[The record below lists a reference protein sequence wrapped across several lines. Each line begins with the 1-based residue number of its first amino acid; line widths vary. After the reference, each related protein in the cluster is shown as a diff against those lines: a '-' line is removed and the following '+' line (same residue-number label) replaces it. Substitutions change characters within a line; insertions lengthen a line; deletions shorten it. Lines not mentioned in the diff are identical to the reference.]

1 MKQSQ
6 IFIPTLR
13 ETPSDADTKSHQL
26 MLRAGYIRQISAG
39 VYAYL
44 PLAYRVIQKIE
55 NIIREE
61 LNAIG
66 GTEMLLPTLVPA
78 DIWKE
83 SGRYDT
89 YGPEMMKLK
98 DRHNRDFLLGPTHEE
113 SFTKL
118 VRDEIKSYKKLPLH
132 LYQIQTKY
140 RDEKRPRFGLLR
152 SREFIM
158 KDSYTFHDTEESL
171 DDAYNEIWKAYENI
185 FNRVGLN
192 FRSIIADA
200 GAMGGRESI
209 EFIAISEIG
218 EDTIAYSSESDYA
231 ANIEM
236 ATSKFKERTNTEL
249 QLQKEIVD
257 TPDTTTIEDLASF
270 LEVKPANILK
280 SVLLVADGT
289 KPVLAIVRGDHEVNE
304 IKVRMAIDAETIE
317 AATETEIVD
326 LFGNIPA
333 GYVGPVDLPE
343 EVTIVADL
351 YVKNMVNSVTG
362 ANQPEK
368 HYINVNSGRDF
379 EPEMYTDIRM
389 VQEGDVSPDGN
400 GTLQF
405 TTGIEIG
412 HIFKLGTRFSETMD
426 ATVLD
431 QSGRPVPVIMGSY
444 GIGISRLLSAIAE
457 QYADEKGMV
466 WPAAVAP
473 YDVHIVPINYND
485 EHQKALTDEISAL
498 FNNEGYEVLIDDR
511 KERAG
516 VKFTDAEL
524 IGVPIRIT
532 VGKKAEDGV
541 VEVSIRKTNEM
552 VETKKED
559 LIDTISILTS
569 SQDEDARD

>member
-13 ETPSDADTKSHQL
+13 ETPSDAEVLSHQM
-26 MLRAGYIRQISAG
+26 MLRAGYIRQISSG
-39 VYAYL
+39 VYSYL

-66 GTEMLLPTLVPA
+66 GTEMLLPALVPA
-78 DIWKE
+78 DIWKD

-98 DRHNRDFLLGPTHEE
+98 DRHDRDFLLGPTHEE
-113 SFTKL
+113 TFTTL
-118 VRDEIKSYKKLPLH
+118 IRDDIKSYKKLPLH

-152 SREFIM
+152 GREFIM

-171 DDAYNEIWKAYENI
+171 DEMYNDIWSAYNNI
-185 FNRVGLN
+185 FTRIGLN

-209 EFIAISEIG
+209 EFIAISDVG
-218 EDTIAYSSESDYA
+218 EDTIAYSEESDYA

-236 ATSKFKERTNTEL
+236 ASSKFKERTNTEV

-257 TPDTTTIEDLASF
+257 TPATTTIEDLVNF
-270 LEVKPANILK
+270 LDVKESKILK
-280 SVLLVADGT
+280 SVLFVADGD

-304 IKVRMAIDAETIE
+304 IKVRIAVGAETIE
-317 AATETEIVD
+317 TASEAHIED

-362 ANQPEK
+362 ANELEK
-368 HYINVNSGRDF
+368 HYINVNAGRDF
-379 EPEMYTDIRM
+379 EPSQYADIRM
-389 VQEGDVSPDGN
+389 VQEGDASPDGT
-400 GTLQF
+400 GTLKF

-412 HIFKLGTRFSETMD
+412 HIFKLGTRFSESMD
-426 ATVLD
+426 AKVLGKD
-431 QSGRPVPVIMGSY
+431 GKPVPVIMGSY

-457 QYADEKGMV
+457 QNADEKGLV
-466 WPAAVAP
+466 WPASVAP
-473 YDVHIVPINYND
+473 FDVHITPINYNN
-485 EHQKALTDEISAL
+485 EHQKALTDELSKL
-498 FNNEGYEVLIDDR
+498 FINEGYDILVDDR
-511 KERAG
+511 KERPG

-524 IGVPIRIT
+524 MGIPIRIT
-532 VGKKAEDGV
+532 VGKKAEDDI
-541 VEVSIRKTNEM
+541 VEISIRKTGEM
-552 VETKKED
+552 LETKKD
-559 LIDTISILTS
+559 DIINTISILMS
-569 SQDEDARD
+569 SQEEAQ

>member
-13 ETPSDADTKSHQL
+13 ETPSDAEVLSHQM
-26 MLRAGYIRQISAG
+26 MLRAGYIRQVSSG
-39 VYAYL
+39 VYSYL

-66 GTEMLLPTLVPA
+66 GTEMLLPALVPA

-98 DRHNRDFLLGPTHEE
+98 DRHDRDFLLGPTHEE
-113 SFTKL
+113 TFTTL
-118 VRDEIKSYKKLPLH
+118 IRDDIKSYKKLPLH

-152 SREFIM
+152 GREFIM

-171 DDAYNEIWKAYENI
+171 DEMYNDIWQAYNNI
-185 FNRVGLN
+185 FTRIGLD

-209 EFIAISEIG
+209 EFIAISTIG
-218 EDTIAYSSESDYA
+218 EDTIAYSDESDYA

-236 ATSKFKERTNTEL
+236 ASSKFKERTNTEV

-257 TPDTTTIEDLASF
+257 TPATTTIEELSSF
-270 LEVKPANILK
+270 LDVKSSNILK
-280 SVLLVADGT
+280 SVLYVADGD
-289 KPVLAIVRGDHEVNE
+289 KPVLALVRGDHEVNE
-304 IKVRMAIDAETIE
+304 IKVRMAVEAEVIE
-317 AATETEIVD
+317 TATEDQIIE

-333 GYVGPVDLPE
+333 GYVGPVNLPE

-362 ANQPEK
+362 ANEVEK
-368 HYINVNSGRDF
+368 HFINVNAGSDF
-379 EPEMYTDIRM
+379 EPSTYADIRL
-389 VQEGDVSPDGN
+389 VQEGDVSPDGQ

-426 ATVLD
+426 ATVLGQD
-431 QSGRPVPVIMGSY
+431 GRPTPVIMGSY

-457 QYADEKGMV
+457 QNADEKGLV

-473 YDVHIVPINYND
+473 FDVHITPINYND
-485 EHQKALTDEISAL
+485 EHQQALTDEITEL
-498 FNNEGYEVLIDDR
+498 FTNKGYEVLVDDR
-511 KERAG
+511 KERPG

-524 IGVPIRIT
+524 MGIPIRVT
-532 VGKKAEDGV
+532 VGKKAEDAI
-541 VEVSIRKTNEM
+541 VELSIRKTGEM
-552 VETKKED
+552 VETKKDD
-559 LIDTISILTS
+559 LINTISILMS
-569 SQDEDARD
+569 SQEEAN

>member
-13 ETPSDADTKSHQL
+13 ETPSDAEVLSHQT
-26 MLRAGYIRQISAG
+26 MLRAGYIRQVSSG
-39 VYAYL
+39 VYSYL

-66 GTEMLLPTLVPA
+66 GTEMLLPALVPA

-98 DRHNRDFLLGPTHEE
+98 DRHDRDFLLGPTHEE
-113 SFTKL
+113 TFTTL
-118 VRDEIKSYKKLPLH
+118 IRDDIKSYKKLPLH

-152 SREFIM
+152 GREFIM

-171 DDAYNEIWKAYENI
+171 DEMYNDIWQAYNNI
-185 FNRVGLN
+185 FTRIGLD

-209 EFIAISEIG
+209 EFIAISTIG
-218 EDTIAYSSESDYA
+218 EDTIAYSDESDYA

-236 ATSKFKERTNTEL
+236 ASSKFKERTNTEV

-257 TPDTTTIEDLASF
+257 TPATTTIEELSSF
-270 LEVKPANILK
+270 LDVKSSNILK
-280 SVLLVADGT
+280 SVLYVADGD
-289 KPVLAIVRGDHEVNE
+289 KPVLALVRGDHEVNE
-304 IKVRMAIDAETIE
+304 IKVRMAVEAEVIE
-317 AATETEIVD
+317 TATENHIVE

-333 GYVGPVDLPE
+333 GYVGPVNLPE

-362 ANQPEK
+362 ANEVEK
-368 HYINVNSGRDF
+368 HFINVNAGSDF
-379 EPEMYTDIRM
+379 EPSTYADIRL
-389 VQEGDVSPDGN
+389 VQEGDVSPDGQ

-426 ATVLD
+426 ATVLGQD
-431 QSGRPVPVIMGSY
+431 GRPTPVIMGSY

-457 QYADEKGMV
+457 QNADEKGLV

-473 YDVHIVPINYND
+473 FDVHITPINYND
-485 EHQKALTDEISAL
+485 EHQQALTDEITEL
-498 FNNEGYEVLIDDR
+498 FTNKGYEVLVDDR
-511 KERAG
+511 KERPG

-524 IGVPIRIT
+524 MGIPIRVT
-532 VGKKAEDGV
+532 VGKKAEDAI
-541 VEVSIRKTNEM
+541 VELSIRKTGEM
-552 VETKKED
+552 VETKKDD
-559 LIDTISILTS
+559 LINTISILMS
-569 SQDEDARD
+569 SQEEAN

>member
-13 ETPSDADTKSHQL
+13 ETPSDAEVLSHQM
-26 MLRAGYIRQISAG
+26 MLRAGYIRQISSG
-39 VYAYL
+39 VYSYL

-61 LNAIG
+61 LNAVG
-66 GTEMLLPTLVPA
+66 GTEMLLPALVPA

-98 DRHNRDFLLGPTHEE
+98 DRHDRDFLLGPTHEE
-113 SFTKL
+113 TFTTL
-118 VRDEIKSYKKLPLH
+118 IRDDIKSYKKLPLH

-152 SREFIM
+152 GREFIM

-171 DDAYNEIWKAYENI
+171 DEMYNDIWSAYNNI
-185 FNRVGLN
+185 FTRIGLD

-209 EFIAISEIG
+209 EFIAISDVG
-218 EDTIAYSSESDYA
+218 EDTIAYSEESDYA

-236 ATSKFKERTNTEL
+236 ASSKFKERTNTEV
-249 QLQKEIVD
+249 QLQKEVVD
-257 TPDTTTIEDLASF
+257 TPATTTIEDLASF
-270 LEVKPANILK
+270 LDVKESKILK
-280 SVLLVADGT
+280 SVLFVADGN
-289 KPVLAIVRGDHEVNE
+289 KPILAIVRGDHEVNE
-304 IKVRMAIDAETIE
+304 IKVRMAVGAETIE
-317 AATETEIVD
+317 TASEAHIED

-333 GYVGPVDLPE
+333 GYVGPVDLSE

-362 ANQPEK
+362 ANELEK
-368 HYINVNSGRDF
+368 HYINVNAGRDF
-379 EPEMYTDIRM
+379 EPSQYADIRM
-389 VQEGDVSPDGN
+389 VQEGDASPDGT
-400 GTLQF
+400 GTLKF

-412 HIFKLGTRFSETMD
+412 HIFKLGTRFSESMD
-426 ATVLD
+426 AKVLGKD
-431 QSGRPVPVIMGSY
+431 GKPVPVIMGSY

-457 QYADEKGMV
+457 QNADEKGLV
-466 WPAAVAP
+466 WPASVAP
-473 YDVHIVPINYND
+473 FDVHITPINYNN
-485 EHQKALTDEISAL
+485 EHQKALTDELSKL
-498 FNNEGYEVLIDDR
+498 FTKEGYDILVDDR
-511 KERAG
+511 KERPG

-524 IGVPIRIT
+524 MGIPIRIT
-532 VGKKAEDGV
+532 VGKKAEDNI
-541 VEVSIRKTNEM
+541 VEISIRKTGEM
-552 VETKKED
+552 VETKKD
-559 LIDTISILTS
+559 DIINTISILMS
-569 SQDEDARD
+569 SQEESQ

>member
-13 ETPSDADTKSHQL
+13 ETPSDAEVLSHQM
-26 MLRAGYIRQISAG
+26 MLRAGYIRQISSG
-39 VYAYL
+39 VYSYL

-61 LNAIG
+61 LNAVG
-66 GTEMLLPTLVPA
+66 GTEMLLPALVPA

-98 DRHNRDFLLGPTHEE
+98 DRHDRDFLLGPTHEE
-113 SFTKL
+113 TFTTL
-118 VRDEIKSYKKLPLH
+118 IRDDIKSYKKLPLH

-152 SREFIM
+152 GREFIM

-171 DDAYNEIWKAYENI
+171 DEMYNDIWSAYNNI
-185 FNRVGLN
+185 FTRIGLD

-209 EFIAISEIG
+209 EFIAISDVG
-218 EDTIAYSSESDYA
+218 EDTIAYSEESDYA

-236 ATSKFKERTNTEL
+236 ASSKFKERTNTEV
-249 QLQKEIVD
+249 QLQKEVVD
-257 TPDTTTIEDLASF
+257 TPATTTIEDLASF
-270 LEVKPANILK
+270 LDVKESKILK
-280 SVLLVADGT
+280 SVLFVADGN
-289 KPVLAIVRGDHEVNE
+289 KPILAIVRGDHEVNE
-304 IKVRMAIDAETIE
+304 IKVRMAVGAETIE
-317 AATETEIVD
+317 TASEAHIED

-333 GYVGPVDLPE
+333 GYVGPVDLSE

-362 ANQPEK
+362 ANKLEK
-368 HYINVNSGRDF
+368 HYINVNAGRDF
-379 EPEMYTDIRM
+379 EPSQYADIRM
-389 VQEGDVSPDGN
+389 VQEGDASPDGT
-400 GTLQF
+400 GTLKF

-412 HIFKLGTRFSETMD
+412 HIFKLGTRFSESMD
-426 ATVLD
+426 AKVLGKD
-431 QSGRPVPVIMGSY
+431 GKPVPVIMGSY

-457 QYADEKGMV
+457 QNADEKGLV
-466 WPAAVAP
+466 WPASVAP
-473 YDVHIVPINYND
+473 FDVHITPINYNN
-485 EHQKALTDEISAL
+485 EHQKALTDELSKL
-498 FNNEGYEVLIDDR
+498 FTKEGYDILVDDR
-511 KERAG
+511 KERPG

-524 IGVPIRIT
+524 MGIPIRIT
-532 VGKKAEDGV
+532 VGKKAEDDV
-541 VEVSIRKTNEM
+541 VEISIRKTGEM
-552 VETKKED
+552 VETKKD
-559 LIDTISILTS
+559 DIINTISILMS
-569 SQDEDARD
+569 SQEESQ

>member
-13 ETPSDADTKSHQL
+13 ETPSDAEVLSHQM
-26 MLRAGYIRQISAG
+26 MLRAGYIRQISSG
-39 VYAYL
+39 VYSYL

-66 GTEMLLPTLVPA
+66 GTEMLLPALVPA

-98 DRHNRDFLLGPTHEE
+98 DRHDRDFLLGPTHEE
-113 SFTKL
+113 TFTTL
-118 VRDEIKSYKKLPLH
+118 IRDDIKSYKKLPLH

-152 SREFIM
+152 GREFIM

-171 DDAYNEIWKAYENI
+171 DEMYNDIWSAYNNI
-185 FNRVGLN
+185 FTRIGLN

-209 EFIAISEIG
+209 EFIAISDVG
-218 EDTIAYSSESDYA
+218 EDTIAYSEESDYA

-236 ATSKFKERTNTEL
+236 ASSKFKERTNTEV

-257 TPDTTTIEDLASF
+257 TPATTTIEDLASF
-270 LEVKPANILK
+270 LDVKESKILK
-280 SVLLVADGT
+280 SVLFVADGD

-304 IKVRMAIDAETIE
+304 IKVRIAVGAETIE
-317 AATETEIVD
+317 TASEAHIED

-362 ANQPEK
+362 ANDLEK
-368 HYINVNSGRDF
+368 HYINVNAGRDF
-379 EPEMYTDIRM
+379 DPSQYADIRM
-389 VQEGDVSPDGN
+389 VQEGDASPDGT
-400 GTLQF
+400 GTLKF

-412 HIFKLGTRFSETMD
+412 HIFKLGTRFSESMD
-426 ATVLD
+426 AKVLGKD
-431 QSGRPVPVIMGSY
+431 GKPVPVIMGSY

-457 QYADEKGMV
+457 QNADEKGLV
-466 WPAAVAP
+466 WPASVAP
-473 YDVHIVPINYND
+473 FDVHITPINYNN
-485 EHQKALTDEISAL
+485 EHQKALTDELSKL
-498 FNNEGYEVLIDDR
+498 FINEGYDILVDDR
-511 KERAG
+511 KERPG

-524 IGVPIRIT
+524 MGIPIRIT
-532 VGKKAEDGV
+532 VGKKAEDDI
-541 VEVSIRKTNEM
+541 VEISIRKTGEM
-552 VETKKED
+552 LETKKD
-559 LIDTISILTS
+559 DIINTISILMS
-569 SQDEDARD
+569 SQEEAQ

>member
-13 ETPSDADTKSHQL
+13 ETPSDAEVLSHQM
-26 MLRAGYIRQISAG
+26 MLRAGYIRQISSG
-39 VYAYL
+39 VYSYL

-61 LNAIG
+61 LNAVG
-66 GTEMLLPTLVPA
+66 GTEMLLPALVPA

-98 DRHNRDFLLGPTHEE
+98 DRHDRDFLLGPTHEE
-113 SFTKL
+113 TFTTL
-118 VRDEIKSYKKLPLH
+118 IRDDIKSYKKLPLH

-152 SREFIM
+152 GREFIM

-171 DDAYNEIWKAYENI
+171 DEMYNDIWSAYNNI
-185 FNRVGLN
+185 FTRIGLD

-209 EFIAISEIG
+209 EFIAISDVG
-218 EDTIAYSSESDYA
+218 EDTIAYSEESDYA

-236 ATSKFKERTNTEL
+236 ASSKFKERTNTEV
-249 QLQKEIVD
+249 QLQKEVVD
-257 TPDTTTIEDLASF
+257 TPATTTIEDLASF
-270 LEVKPANILK
+270 LDVKESKILK
-280 SVLLVADGT
+280 SVLFVADGN
-289 KPVLAIVRGDHEVNE
+289 KPILAIVRGDHEVNE
-304 IKVRMAIDAETIE
+304 IKVRIAVGAETIE
-317 AATETEIVD
+317 TASEAHIED

-333 GYVGPVDLPE
+333 GYVGPVDLSE

-362 ANQPEK
+362 ANELEK
-368 HYINVNSGRDF
+368 HYINVNAGRDF
-379 EPEMYTDIRM
+379 EPSQYADIRM
-389 VQEGDVSPDGN
+389 VQEGDASPDGT
-400 GTLQF
+400 GTLKF

-412 HIFKLGTRFSETMD
+412 HIFKLGTRFSESMD
-426 ATVLD
+426 AKVLGKD
-431 QSGRPVPVIMGSY
+431 GKPVPVIMGSY

-457 QYADEKGMV
+457 QNADEKGLV
-466 WPAAVAP
+466 WPASVAP
-473 YDVHIVPINYND
+473 FDVHITPINYNN
-485 EHQKALTDEISAL
+485 EHQKALTDELSKL
-498 FNNEGYEVLIDDR
+498 FTKEGYDILVDDR
-511 KERAG
+511 KERPG

-524 IGVPIRIT
+524 MGIPIRIT
-532 VGKKAEDGV
+532 VGKKAEDDI
-541 VEVSIRKTNEM
+541 VEISIRKTGEM
-552 VETKKED
+552 VETKKD
-559 LIDTISILTS
+559 DIINTISILMS
-569 SQDEDARD
+569 SQEESQ

>member
-13 ETPSDADTKSHQL
+13 ETPSDAEVLSHQM
-26 MLRAGYIRQISAG
+26 MLRAGYIRQISSG
-39 VYAYL
+39 VYSYL

-61 LNAIG
+61 LNAVG
-66 GTEMLLPTLVPA
+66 GTEMLLPALVPA

-98 DRHNRDFLLGPTHEE
+98 DRHDRDFLLGPTHEE
-113 SFTKL
+113 TFTTL
-118 VRDEIKSYKKLPLH
+118 IRDDIKSYKKLPLH

-152 SREFIM
+152 GREFIM

-171 DDAYNEIWKAYENI
+171 DEMYNDIWSAYNNI
-185 FNRVGLN
+185 FTRIGLD

-209 EFIAISEIG
+209 EFIAISDVG
-218 EDTIAYSSESDYA
+218 EDTIAYSEESDYA

-236 ATSKFKERTNTEL
+236 ASSKFKERTNTEV
-249 QLQKEIVD
+249 QLQKEVVD
-257 TPDTTTIEDLASF
+257 TPATTTIEDLASF
-270 LEVKPANILK
+270 LDVKESKILK
-280 SVLLVADGT
+280 SVLFVADGN
-289 KPVLAIVRGDHEVNE
+289 KPILAIVRGDHEVNE
-304 IKVRMAIDAETIE
+304 IKVRMAVGAETIE
-317 AATETEIVD
+317 TASEAHIED

-333 GYVGPVDLPE
+333 GYVGPVDLSE

-362 ANQPEK
+362 ANELEK
-368 HYINVNSGRDF
+368 HYINVNAGRDF
-379 EPEMYTDIRM
+379 EPSQYADIRM
-389 VQEGDVSPDGN
+389 VQEGDASPDGT
-400 GTLQF
+400 GTLKF

-412 HIFKLGTRFSETMD
+412 HIFKLGTRFSESMD
-426 ATVLD
+426 AKVLGKD
-431 QSGRPVPVIMGSY
+431 GKPVPVIMGSY

-457 QYADEKGMV
+457 QNADEKGLV
-466 WPAAVAP
+466 WPASVAP
-473 YDVHIVPINYND
+473 FDVHITPINYNN
-485 EHQKALTDEISAL
+485 EHQKALTDELSKL
-498 FNNEGYEVLIDDR
+498 FTKEGYDILVDDR
-511 KERAG
+511 KETPG

-524 IGVPIRIT
+524 MGIPIRIT
-532 VGKKAEDGV
+532 VGKKAEDDI
-541 VEVSIRKTNEM
+541 VEISIRKTGEM
-552 VETKKED
+552 VETKKD
-559 LIDTISILTS
+559 DIINTISILMS
-569 SQDEDARD
+569 SQEESQ

>member
-13 ETPSDADTKSHQL
+13 ETPSDAEVLSHQM
-26 MLRAGYIRQISAG
+26 MLRAGYIRQISSG
-39 VYAYL
+39 VYSYL

-61 LNAIG
+61 LNAVG
-66 GTEMLLPTLVPA
+66 GTEMLLPALVPA

-98 DRHNRDFLLGPTHEE
+98 DRHDRDFLLGPTHEE
-113 SFTKL
+113 TFTTL
-118 VRDEIKSYKKLPLH
+118 IRDDIKSYKKLPLH

-152 SREFIM
+152 GREFIM

-171 DDAYNEIWKAYENI
+171 DEMYNDIWSAYNNI
-185 FNRVGLN
+185 FTRIGLD

-209 EFIAISEIG
+209 EFIAISDVG
-218 EDTIAYSSESDYA
+218 EDTIAYSEESDYA

-236 ATSKFKERTNTEL
+236 ASSKFKERTNTEV
-249 QLQKEIVD
+249 QLQKEVVD
-257 TPDTTTIEDLASF
+257 TPATTTIEDLASF
-270 LEVKPANILK
+270 LDVKESKILK
-280 SVLLVADGT
+280 SVLFVADGI
-289 KPVLAIVRGDHEVNE
+289 KPILAIVRGDHEVNE
-304 IKVRMAIDAETIE
+304 IKVRMAVGAETIE
-317 AATETEIVD
+317 TASEAHIED

-333 GYVGPVDLPE
+333 GYVGPVDLSE

-362 ANQPEK
+362 ANELEK
-368 HYINVNSGRDF
+368 HYINVNAGRDF
-379 EPEMYTDIRM
+379 EPSQYADIRM
-389 VQEGDVSPDGN
+389 VQEGDASPDGT
-400 GTLQF
+400 GTLKF

-412 HIFKLGTRFSETMD
+412 HIFKLGTRFSESMD
-426 ATVLD
+426 AKVLGKD
-431 QSGRPVPVIMGSY
+431 GKPVPVIMGSY

-457 QYADEKGMV
+457 QNADEKGLV
-466 WPAAVAP
+466 WPASVAP
-473 YDVHIVPINYND
+473 FDVHITPINYNN
-485 EHQKALTDEISAL
+485 EHQKALTDELSKL
-498 FNNEGYEVLIDDR
+498 FTKEGYDILVDDR
-511 KERAG
+511 KERPG

-524 IGVPIRIT
+524 MGIPIRIT
-532 VGKKAEDGV
+532 VGKKAEDDI
-541 VEVSIRKTNEM
+541 VEISIRKTGEM
-552 VETKKED
+552 VETKKD
-559 LIDTISILTS
+559 DIINTISILMS
-569 SQDEDARD
+569 SQEESQ

>member
-13 ETPSDADTKSHQL
+13 ETPSDAEVLSHQM
-26 MLRAGYIRQISAG
+26 MLRAGYIRQISSG
-39 VYAYL
+39 VYSYL

-61 LNAIG
+61 LNAVG
-66 GTEMLLPTLVPA
+66 GTEMLLPALVPA

-98 DRHNRDFLLGPTHEE
+98 DRHDRDFLLGPTHEE
-113 SFTKL
+113 TFTTL
-118 VRDEIKSYKKLPLH
+118 IRDDIKSYKKLPLH

-152 SREFIM
+152 GREFIM

-171 DDAYNEIWKAYENI
+171 DEMYNDIWSAYNNI
-185 FNRVGLN
+185 FTRIGLD

-209 EFIAISEIG
+209 EFIAISDVG
-218 EDTIAYSSESDYA
+218 EDTIAYSEESDYA

-236 ATSKFKERTNTEL
+236 ASSKFKERTNTEV
-249 QLQKEIVD
+249 QLQKEVVD
-257 TPDTTTIEDLASF
+257 TPATTTIEDLASF
-270 LEVKPANILK
+270 LDVKESKILK
-280 SVLLVADGT
+280 SVLFVADGN
-289 KPVLAIVRGDHEVNE
+289 KPILAIVRGDHEVNE
-304 IKVRMAIDAETIE
+304 IKVRMAVGAETIE
-317 AATETEIVD
+317 TASEAHIED

-333 GYVGPVDLPE
+333 GYVGPVDLSE

-362 ANQPEK
+362 ANELEK
-368 HYINVNSGRDF
+368 HYINVNVGRDF
-379 EPEMYTDIRM
+379 EPSQYADIRM
-389 VQEGDVSPDGN
+389 VQEGDASPDGT
-400 GTLQF
+400 GTLKF

-412 HIFKLGTRFSETMD
+412 HIFKLGTRFSESMD
-426 ATVLD
+426 AKVLGKD
-431 QSGRPVPVIMGSY
+431 GKPVPVIMGSY

-457 QYADEKGMV
+457 QNADEKGLV
-466 WPAAVAP
+466 WPASVAP
-473 YDVHIVPINYND
+473 FDVHITPINYNN
-485 EHQKALTDEISAL
+485 EHQKALTDELSKL
-498 FNNEGYEVLIDDR
+498 FTKEGYDILVDDR
-511 KERAG
+511 KERPG

-524 IGVPIRIT
+524 MGIPIRIT
-532 VGKKAEDGV
+532 VGKKAEDDV
-541 VEVSIRKTNEM
+541 VEISIRKTGEM
-552 VETKKED
+552 VETKKD
-559 LIDTISILTS
+559 DIINTISILMS
-569 SQDEDARD
+569 SQEESQ